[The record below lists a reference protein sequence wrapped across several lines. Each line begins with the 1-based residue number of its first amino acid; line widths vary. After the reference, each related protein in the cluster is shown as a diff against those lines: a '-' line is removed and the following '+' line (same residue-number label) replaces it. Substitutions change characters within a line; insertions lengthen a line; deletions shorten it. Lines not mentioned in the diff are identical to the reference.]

1 MSDTTLVH
9 IFTQYYENYG
19 SPENPHWKPKGGQ
32 TFSVNVESDVLM
44 YADKDAL
51 ADAMTHAIT
60 QYDSFMFKHEYVSH
74 ELIFH
79 DILPLDDKAFSKF
92 LYDEEKKRY
101 EASK

>member
-1 MSDTTLVH
+1 MTDTVLVH

-19 SPENPHWKPKGGQ
+19 SPVAPHWKPKGAQ
-32 TFSVNVESDVLM
+32 TFSVNVDSDLLM

-51 ADAMTHAIT
+51 ADAMRQAIT

-74 ELIFH
+74 ELVFH
-79 DILPLDDKAFSKF
+79 DILPLDDNAFSKF